1 MSQQWP
7 LQQQIKSDP
16 QLHPLSHDQQSQRGF
31 GCPYLHLGD
40 SAPDYYFSCGNGT
53 ECAVPLDKELK
64 DIFEYYFFQN
74 SFAIYS
80 ELFTLSW
87 GDVNEATDRAF
98 VCAYLQLL
106 QLEKTKISLF
116 CLLVHE
122 APEGQFSVSNSSV
135 NLAMSRFTGA
145 NKGDFQPNSRILAA
159 LLRVFEHSRFY
170 KRKCRKT

>member
-1 MSQQWP
+1 MT
-7 LQQQIKSDP
+7 
-16 QLHPLSHDQQSQRGF
+16 
-31 GCPYLHLGD
+31 LHLIIIFLVGMEQNVLLLWTK
-40 SAPDYYFSCGNGT
+40 S
-53 ECAVPLDKELK
+53 LK
-64 DIFEYYFFQN
+64 TSLNIIFFQN

-87 GDVNEATDRAF
+87 ADINEATDRAF

-106 QLEKTKISLF
+106 LLEKTKISLF

-145 NKGDFQPNSRILAA
+145 NKGDFQPNSSILAV